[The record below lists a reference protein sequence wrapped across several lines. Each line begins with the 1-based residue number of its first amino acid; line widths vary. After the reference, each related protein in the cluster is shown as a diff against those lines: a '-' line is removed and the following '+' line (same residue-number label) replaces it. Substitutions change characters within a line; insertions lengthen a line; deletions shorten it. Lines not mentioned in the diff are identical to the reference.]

1 LSDLYLDI
9 LIPITLKINIEYEI
23 NQQKSP
29 SRIFRLL
36 IGSIKTDDN
45 VWVTSNAEKILNEYS
60 DLTSACFGKKIK
72 NLKVI

>member
-23 NQQKSP
+23 NQKSP

-36 IGSIKTDDN
+36 IGSIITDDN
-45 VWVTSNAEKILNEYS
+45 VWETSNAEKILNEYS